1 MVKMDNPAA
10 KAPMPTSPTEPAIVR
25 TSTQP
30 PARRGFTLIEIIVV
44 CTLLAMLLSVLAVR
58 LTGMD
63 GRNFDAVV
71 DQTGDLMMMFAL
83 RSEHARQPVG
93 LLVDEDRNS
102 LRLLRRETSD
112 RAENTRLWQADPT
125 VREVR
130 LPDFMSTR
138 DIEVFVDGDIADLT
152 KWPLSAMPGEDR
164 PLLEIVLHHDQRTV
178 KLNLSPSSM
187 SPRRIEKGR
196 DEVPA
201 REPEDLD
208 TTGRWQEEW

>member
-1 MVKMDNPAA
+1 
-10 KAPMPTSPTEPAIVR
+10 
-25 TSTQP
+25 
-30 PARRGFTLIEIIVV
+30 
-44 CTLLAMLLSVLAVR
+44 MLLSVLAVR
-58 LTGMD
+58 LTSMD
-63 GRNFDAVV
+63 GRNFDTVV

-93 LLVDEDRNS
+93 LLVDENRNS
-102 LRLLRRETSD
+102 LRLLRRETIDS
-112 RAENTRLWQADPT
+112 AENTRLWQADPT

-152 KWPLSAMPGEDR
+152 EWPLSAMPGEDR
-164 PLLEIVLHHDQRTV
+164 PLLEIVLHHDKRTV

-196 DEVPA
+196 DDVPA